1 MTTPYEIE
9 EQARSWFIQLNDA
22 DAPVSAWLE
31 FQDWLE
37 QDDAHRVAYDDV
49 ERMWVELD
57 DAISS
62 AIIAR
67 VAANDTVPADAAND
81 FEAHTGRVS
90 GTRHRNAGL
99 SRRAWM
105 FPAFAAAAA
114 LVVAIGV
121 WPQIGGLPQAETYR
135 ADLQPRTVELADG
148 SHIYLNRHSAVT
160 VRMKANGRTVT
171 MADGE
176 VAFDVTHDPARP
188 FVITAGDHDVRVLGT
203 AFNVLHHD
211 GRFSVGVERGVVAV
225 TPSRASKA
233 VRLAAGQQIDQ
244 IGSAAPVLSSMD
256 PSRASSWRE
265 GVLIYRNASLNDVA
279 NDLSRYLDKPVTI
292 ASSAQPLHFT
302 GALRVGDEATMLDQL
317 QAFVPVRAIRS
328 STDVR
333 LTARGSD

>member
-1 MTTPYEIE
+1 MTTAYDIE
-9 EQARSWFIQLNDA
+9 EKARSWFIQLNDV

-37 QDDAHRVAYDDV
+37 QDDAHRLAYDDV

-57 DAISS
+57 DAISP

-67 VAANDTVPADAAND
+67 VAANDTIPADAAND
-81 FEAHTGRVS
+81 SGPALGRSPATGR
-90 GTRHRNAGL
+90 GHAGL
-99 SRRAWM
+99 SRRAWL
-105 FPAFAAAAA
+105 FPAVAAAAA
-114 LVVAIGV
+114 VVVAIGV
-121 WPQIGGLPQAETYR
+121 WPQIGGLSQSETYR
-135 ADLQPRTVELADG
+135 SDLQPRTVELSDG

-160 VRMKANGRTVT
+160 VRMKANGRTVA

-176 VAFDVTHDPARP
+176 AAFDVTHDPSRP

-211 GRFSVGVERGVVAV
+211 GRFSVGVERGLVAV
-225 TPSRASKA
+225 TPSRASKP
-233 VRLAAGQQIDQ
+233 VRLAAGERIDQ
-244 IGSAAPVLSSMD
+244 VGSGEPVLSRVD

-265 GVLIYRNASLNDVA
+265 GVLIYRNASLGDVA

-292 ASSAQPLHFT
+292 AASAQPLHFT

-328 STDVR
+328 SSDVR
-333 LTARGSD
+333 LTAREAP